1 MIQSLVA
8 TTVIPLPSSCTRCVV
23 SPLAL
28 LEMAPMTAVQSN
40 NIPRQ
45 VLAPHL
51 SCRDKRSGNPGEG

>member
-1 MIQSLVA
+1 
-8 TTVIPLPSSCTRCVV
+8 
-23 SPLAL
+23 
-28 LEMAPMTAVQSN
+28 MAPMTAVQSN